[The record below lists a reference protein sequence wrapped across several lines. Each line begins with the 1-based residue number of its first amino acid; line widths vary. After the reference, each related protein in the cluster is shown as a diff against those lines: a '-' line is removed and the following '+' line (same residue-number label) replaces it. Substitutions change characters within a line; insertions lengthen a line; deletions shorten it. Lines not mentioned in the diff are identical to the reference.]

1 VIHWISFF
9 KKLVNEPVAI
19 SIVER
24 LNWLIMNNEKETSRV
39 EAFSDG
45 VFAIAIT
52 LLILEIKVPEPETR
66 LTNSQL
72 FTSLINLWPSY
83 FAFLLSFTAVLIMWI
98 NHHGFFKYL
107 KTLNPRFLY
116 ANGFL
121 LLMVTFIPFPTAVL
135 AKYIDSPA
143 ANIAS
148 AFYCGAMV
156 LVSVA
161 YNLLWFT
168 TAYKRRLV
176 KDEISDALII
186 KIRNAYW
193 FGFFVYLTS
202 FIISFFFAIAGL
214 LICISLWIFWIVLD
228 YNSIRKKAVSKS
240 NFI

>member
-1 VIHWISFF
+1 
-9 KKLVNEPVAI
+9 
-19 SIVER
+19 
-24 LNWLIMNNEKETSRV
+24 MNNGKETTRV

-52 LLILEIKVPEPETR
+52 LLILEIKVPKVDIHM
-66 LTNSQL
+66 TNSQL

-107 KTLNPRFLY
+107 KTINSRFLY

-135 AKYIDSPA
+135 AEHINSSA

-156 LVSVA
+156 LVSIA

-168 TAYKRRLV
+168 TAYKRALV

-193 FGFFVYLTS
+193 IGFFVYLTS
-202 FIISFFFAIAGL
+202 FIISFLYAIAGL

-228 YNSIRKKAVSKS
+228 YNKISRKKHSKT
-240 NFI
+240 

>member
-1 VIHWISFF
+1 MI
-9 KKLVNEPVAI
+9 
-19 SIVER
+19 
-24 LNWLIMNNEKETSRV
+24 NEKETSRV

-52 LLILEIKVPEPETR
+52 LLILEIKVPASEVR
-66 LTNSQL
+66 LSNNQL
-72 FTSLINLWPSY
+72 FASLINLWPSY
-83 FAFLLSFTAVLIMWI
+83 FSFLLSFTAVLIMWI

-107 KTLNPRFLY
+107 KTINSRFLY

-148 AFYCGAMV
+148 AFYCGTMV
-156 LVSVA
+156 LLSVA

-193 FGFFVYLTS
+193 LGFFVYLSS
-202 FIISFFFAIAGL
+202 FIISFFFAITGI
-214 LICISLWIFWIVLD
+214 LICISLWIFWVVLD
-228 YNSIRKKAVSKS
+228 YNGIRKKVIRKT
-240 NFI
+240 

>member
-1 VIHWISFF
+1 
-9 KKLVNEPVAI
+9 
-19 SIVER
+19 
-24 LNWLIMNNEKETSRV
+24 MTNEKETARV

-52 LLILEIKVPEPETR
+52 LLILEIKVPKVDIHM
-66 LTNSQL
+66 TNSQL
-72 FTSLINLWPSY
+72 FNSLINLWPSY

-107 KTLNPRFLY
+107 KTINSRFLY

-135 AKYIDSPA
+135 AEYINSPA
-143 ANIAS
+143 CNVAS

-161 YNLLWFT
+161 FNVLWFT
-168 TAYKRRLV
+168 TAYKRTLV
-176 KDEISDALII
+176 KEEISDALIV

-193 FGFFVYLTS
+193 FGFFVYLAS
-202 FIISFFFAIAGL
+202 FIVSFFYAITGL

-228 YNSIRKKAVSKS
+228 YNRIGMRTARKKY
-240 NFI
+240 IL